1 MSRLRIKRK
10 APKRKFRN
18 PEEMNEF
25 YMRHF
30 WTCRRPLP
38 EDMVS
43 ELEEIHRQSLE
54 IGFMVECP
62 TCQKKKH

>member
-10 APKRKFRN
+10 APKRRFKN

-25 YMRHF
+25 YMRHC

-38 EDMVS
+38 DDMVS
-43 ELEEIHRQSLE
+43 ELEEIHRQSPE
-54 IGFMVECP
+54 MRFMMDCP
-62 TCQKKKH
+62 NCQKKNR